1 MEVKTEGLVLRATDY
16 KENDKL
22 LTLFSPTL
30 GKITAGARGVK
41 KPTAKLNFAAQPF
54 AFCEYILANK
64 GGRYTVTGAYLYDGF
79 FDLRTDVVKYY
90 AACTV
95 AEILGTLVYGE
106 GEYTALFVSAV
117 EALKT
122 LALGQADTAE
132 TLITFCLS
140 ALSES
145 GYMIDLDGC
154 GACGGAIG
162 DEAYFDFSAG
172 RFLCSE
178 CADGVRASRS
188 TYETLR
194 LCAGLTFAEG
204 KQIGGG
210 KRALRLIR
218 AYLAE
223 KTECEFPCFGELI
236 RLYE

>member
-16 KENDKL
+16 KDNDKI

-30 GKITAGARGVK
+30 GKITAGIRGVK
-41 KPTAKLNFAAQPF
+41 KPTAKLSFSAQPF

-79 FDLRTDVVKYY
+79 FDLRTDIVRYY

-95 AEILGTLVYGE
+95 VEVLNELLYGE
-106 GEYTALFVSAV
+106 DEYLSLFVGAID
-117 EALKT
+117 ALKT
-122 LALGQADTAE
+122 LSLGEKDIAE
-132 TLITFCLS
+132 PLLRFCLC
-140 ALSES
+140 ALSEA
-145 GYMIDLDGC
+145 GYTLDLNGC
-154 GACGGAIG
+154 GNCGEEIG
-162 DEAYFDFSAG
+162 DEAYFDFATG
-172 RFLCSE
+172 RFLCQN
-178 CADGVRASRS
+178 CAGGVRASRS

-194 LCAGLTFAEG
+194 LCAGLTYAEG
-204 KQIGGG
+204 KEQGGQ

-223 KTECEFPCFGELI
+223 KAEYEFPCFGELI